1 MVRAGWDAGGV
12 VRVFHVEAAEGLG
25 KLQFQAFDA
34 TGMDNGED

>member
-1 MVRAGWDAGGV
+1 
-12 VRVFHVEAAEGLG
+12 VEAEAGLG